1 MTLSD
6 RLCQHVAETPF
17 SALPAGARAAARNV
31 LLDASGVMYAASG
44 QSPDVKAFVN
54 VAAAAGAGPCAI
66 LGTGRTATAP
76 FAALANGAMAHALD
90 YEDAFDAAPGHPN
103 ASMMPAAIALAQ
115 ACRPVSGER
124 FLTALAIGCDLSCRI
139 GLSLRRPMEAGGWYP
154 PPIVGGI
161 AAVAASA
168 RILGLNAGATRDA
181 FSLMLCQLTMP
192 GEIVH
197 SPATVIRAVREGF
210 PAQAA
215 VVSALL
221 AREGVAGFEAPL
233 EGKAGFFHLFAG
245 GEYDEAVL
253 TANLGQ
259 RWYGEE
265 LSYKPWPA
273 CRGTHA
279 FIELAQM
286 LAAQH
291 SFGWRDVVRIIIEAE
306 PIHRMLLEP
315 AARKQAPGVAID
327 AKFSIPF
334 TVGLALVRGRVTL
347 DDFAPAS
354 LADVDVLAVARRVAS
369 VPAGAHTRT
378 SSSGGAMTITL
389 ADGRTVSAE
398 VANALGS
405 PQRPMSDTA
414 LMAKFVDCLGR
425 AQRPVERGAAT
436 ALGERIL
443 ACDRASDVG
452 AIFTGP

>member
-6 RLCQHVAETPF
+6 RLCRHIAIA
-17 SALPAGARAAARNV
+17 SAPASAIAAARNV

-44 QSPDVKAFVN
+44 QSSDVQAFIN
-54 VAAAAGAGPCAI
+54 FAIAAGAGPCTI
-66 LGTGRTATAP
+66 LGTSRSAAAP

-103 ASMMPAAIALAQ
+103 ASMIPAAIALAQ
-115 ACRPVSGER
+115 ASGPVSGET
-124 FLTALAIGCDLSCRI
+124 FLTALAIGCDLSCRV
-139 GLSLRRPMEAGGWYP
+139 GLSLKRPMEAGGWYP

-161 AAVAASA
+161 AAVAAAS
-168 RILGLNAGATRDA
+168 RILGLDAKATRDA
-181 FSLMLCQLTMP
+181 LSLMLCQLTMP
-192 GEIVH
+192 GEIMH

-215 VVSALL
+215 VTAALL
-221 AREGVAGFEAPL
+221 AREGVAGFETPL
-233 EGKAGFFHLFAG
+233 EGRAGFFHLFAG
-245 GEYDEAVL
+245 GEFDEDVL
-253 TANLGQ
+253 LEGLGQ

-279 FIELAQM
+279 YIELART
-286 LAAQH
+286 LAEQH
-291 SFGWRDVVRIIIEAE
+291 RFGWRDVERITVEAE

-334 TVGLALVRGRVTL
+334 TVGLSLVRGQVTL

-354 LADVDVLAVARRVAS
+354 LSDADVLAVARRVTS
-369 VPAGAHTRT
+369 TPAGKHDRT
-378 SSSGGAMTITL
+378 PGSGGAMTILL
-389 ADGRTVSAE
+389 ADGRE
-398 VANALGS
+398 VKADVADALGS
-405 PQRPMSDTA
+405 PHRPMSDTA

-425 AQRPVERGAAT
+425 AQKPLAPSEAER
-436 ALGERIL
+436 LGERIL
-443 ACDRASDVG
+443 ACERSGDVG
-452 AIFTGP
+452 EIFMAR